1 MSKLKEIGCEK
12 IQLESVEYEY
22 YESETDK
29 KFVKKKIG
37 NQPYLNPNFGYLQ
50 LSLMNNSRI
59 TVTTPEMLC
68 LFGLQKGSS
77 NYFSMSLQFT
87 NYLED
92 PVMNQFYDFIQNSEF
107 YHMSKLGINDKN
119 IDRFQSQIKRD
130 KKNKYDPNLS
140 VKVPFSYNKFD
151 VDIYSE
157 DYSGVNMY
165 YIQNFTKMRCDI
177 YIDRIWKFND
187 TFVCKWKVSTVY
199 LS

>member
-1 MSKLKEIGCEK
+1 MLKLKNIGCEK
-12 IQLESVEYEY
+12 INLDEINYEY
-22 YESETDK
+22 YEK
-29 KFVKKKIG
+29 KDDQFIKKNIK

-59 TVTTPEMLC
+59 TVTTPEMVC

-92 PVMNQFYDFIQNSEF
+92 PEMKQFYDFIQQIEF
-107 YHMSKLGINDKN
+107 YHMSKLGINDEN
-119 IDRFQSQIKRD
+119 IKLFQSQIKRD

-140 VKVPFSYNKFD
+140 VKVPFSYNKFE
-151 VDIYSE
+151 VDIFSE

-165 YIQNFTKMRCDI
+165 YIQNFTKMKCDI
-177 YIDRIWKFND
+177 FIDKIWKFND
-187 TFVCKWKVSTVY
+187 SFVCKWKVKTIF
-199 LS
+199 LT

>member
-1 MSKLKEIGCEK
+1 MKLKEIGCEK
-12 IQLESVEYEY
+12 ISLDSIEYEY
-22 YESETDK
+22 YEK
-29 KFVKKKIG
+29 KNEKDFIKKTVG

-50 LSLMNNSRI
+50 LSLMNNSKI
-59 TVTTPEMLC
+59 TITTPEMLC
-68 LFGLQKGSS
+68 LFGLQQGSS

-92 PVMNQFYDFIQNSEF
+92 PVMKQFYDFIEQSEF

-119 IDRFQSQIKRD
+119 IDQFQSQIKRD

-151 VDIYSE
+151 VDIFSK

-165 YIQNFTKMRCDI
+165 YIQKFTKMRCDI
-177 YIDRIWKFND
+177 FIDRIWKFNN

-199 LS
+199 LP